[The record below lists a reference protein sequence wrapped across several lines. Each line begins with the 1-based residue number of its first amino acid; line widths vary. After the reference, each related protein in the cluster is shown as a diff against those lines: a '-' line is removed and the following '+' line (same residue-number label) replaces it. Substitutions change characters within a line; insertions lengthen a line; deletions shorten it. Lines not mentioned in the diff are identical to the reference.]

1 MGIARR
7 NPAVYAGLAGTLAWA
22 SPVSASALSVFGREI
37 PSGDPGVAFVSGA
50 VMGAFCATCV
60 TLVATHAGRRRE
72 TRDVAFAPA
81 HGMRGVGA
89 ADLAEEGPAGERP
102 VRSGTHAA
110 VRREGVPSH
119 GVPLEPA
126 DLVEVDA
133 DVTASEVGGPHRK
146 RSGVTGSIYLPDLD
160 EAAGASALADA
171 MEAERRSAEVRPGA
185 AGASSGPARGLSD
198 LEEAA
203 ERYVRGLELGR
214 RMASRARGV
223 ASVLAE
229 RLESSHMDGI
239 PVIERADGTVA
250 DLGEP
255 WWNGAMGDH
264 VVAGAETRAPGGEG
278 VEDGLAG
285 NSAALFTAQTFEEA
299 QAAREAWLR
308 TQAEKGVRAEGATAA
323 ASLAEPASSASD
335 SEPEPVA
342 RTAGPVTTLAEPADV
357 AGRHAASSPVHAAP
371 ASAHAAPASS
381 AEPAHAAPEPVSPAH
396 AAAAPVAG
404 PARRAPRHMA
414 ASDNFGAEASEAPSP
429 EDPIDRHVEELVWQE
444 MLSRRHSPRHA
455 AKTAPRHMAD
465 VPAHD
470 QHIVRVPVP
479 KPRRRFR
486 SPSDS
491 HGYLRV
497 IDGTGPIA
505 HHGAREQ

>member
-1 MGIARR
+1 MGIVRR
-7 NPAVYAGLAGTLAWA
+7 NPAVYAGLAGALAWA

-72 TRDVAFAPA
+72 ARGDAFASA
-81 HGMRGVGA
+81 YGVRGVGA
-89 ADLAEEGPAGERP
+89 ADSAEEGPVGERP

-110 VRREGVPSH
+110 VRREGTPSH

-171 MEAERRSAEVRPGA
+171 MEAERRSAEVRPGE
-185 AGASSGPARGLSD
+185 AGASSGPARELSD

-214 RMASRARGV
+214 RMASKARGV

-229 RLESSHMDGI
+229 RLETSHMDGI

-285 NSAALFTAQTFEEA
+285 NSVALFTAQTFEED
-299 QAAREAWLR
+299 QAAREAWLS
-308 TQAEKGVRAEGATAA
+308 TQAEKGAWAEGATAA
-323 ASLAEPASSASD
+323 APPA
-335 SEPEPVA
+335 
-342 RTAGPVTTLAEPADV
+342 R
-357 AGRHAASSPVHAAP
+357 AAP
-371 ASAHAAPASS
+371 
-381 AEPAHAAPEPVSPAH
+381 
-396 AAAAPVAG
+396 APVAG

-414 ASDNFGAEASEAPSP
+414 ASDSFGAEASEASSP

-455 AKTAPRHMAD
+455 AKSGPRHMAD
-465 VPAHD
+465 VPVHD
-470 QHIVRVPVP
+470 QYAVRAPEP

-486 SPSDS
+486 RPSDS

-497 IDGTGPIA
+497 IDGTGPFA

>member
-1 MGIARR
+1 MGIVRR
-7 NPAVYAGLAGTLAWA
+7 NPAVYAGLAGALAWA

-72 TRDVAFAPA
+72 ARGDAFASA
-81 HGMRGVGA
+81 YGVRGVGA
-89 ADLAEEGPAGERP
+89 ADSAEEGPVGERP

-110 VRREGVPSH
+110 VRREGAPSH

-171 MEAERRSAEVRPGA
+171 MEAERRSAEVRPGE
-185 AGASSGPARGLSD
+185 AGASSGPARELSD

-214 RMASRARGV
+214 RMASKARGV

-229 RLESSHMDGI
+229 RLETSHMDGI

-285 NSAALFTAQTFEEA
+285 NSVALFTAQTFEED

-308 TQAEKGVRAEGATAA
+308 TQTEKGAWAEGATAA
-323 ASLAEPASSASD
+323 ALPAEPAPSASD

-342 RTAGPVTTLAEPADV
+342 RTAGPVTTPAE
-357 AGRHAASSPVHAAP
+357 S
-371 ASAHAAPASS
+371 
-381 AEPAHAAPEPVSPAH
+381 VSPAR
-396 AAAAPVAG
+396 AALAPVAG

-414 ASDNFGAEASEAPSP
+414 ASDSFGAEASEASTP
-429 EDPIDRHVEELVWQE
+429 EDPIDHHVEELVWQE

-455 AKTAPRHMAD
+455 AKSGPRHMAD

-470 QHIVRVPVP
+470 QYAVRAPEP

-486 SPSDS
+486 RPSDS

-497 IDGTGPIA
+497 IDGTGPFA

>member
-1 MGIARR
+1 MGIVRR
-7 NPAVYAGLAGTLAWA
+7 NPAVYAGLAGALAWA

-72 TRDVAFAPA
+72 ARGDAFASA
-81 HGMRGVGA
+81 YGVRGVGA
-89 ADLAEEGPAGERP
+89 ADSAEEGPVGERP

-110 VRREGVPSH
+110 VRREGAPSH

-171 MEAERRSAEVRPGA
+171 MEAERRSAEVRPGE
-185 AGASSGPARGLSD
+185 AGASSGPARELSD

-214 RMASRARGV
+214 RMASKARGV

-229 RLESSHMDGI
+229 RLETSHMDGI

-285 NSAALFTAQTFEEA
+285 NSVALFTAQTFEED

-308 TQAEKGVRAEGATAA
+308 TQAEKGAWAEGATAA
-323 ASLAEPASSASD
+323 APPA
-335 SEPEPVA
+335 
-342 RTAGPVTTLAEPADV
+342 R
-357 AGRHAASSPVHAAP
+357 AAL
-371 ASAHAAPASS
+371 
-381 AEPAHAAPEPVSPAH
+381 
-396 AAAAPVAG
+396 APVAG

-414 ASDNFGAEASEAPSP
+414 ASDSFGAEASEASTP
-429 EDPIDRHVEELVWQE
+429 EDPIDHHVEELVWQE

-455 AKTAPRHMAD
+455 AKSGPRHMAD

-470 QHIVRVPVP
+470 QYAVRAPEP

-486 SPSDS
+486 RPSDS

-497 IDGTGPIA
+497 IDGTGPFA

>member
-1 MGIARR
+1 MGIVRR
-7 NPAVYAGLAGTLAWA
+7 NPAVYAGLAGALAWA

-72 TRDVAFAPA
+72 ARGDAFASA
-81 HGMRGVGA
+81 YGVRGVGA
-89 ADLAEEGPAGERP
+89 ADSAEEGPVGERP

-110 VRREGVPSH
+110 VRREGAPSH

-146 RSGVTGSIYLPDLD
+146 CSGVTGSIYLPDLD

-171 MEAERRSAEVRPGA
+171 MEAERRSAEVRPGE
-185 AGASSGPARGLSD
+185 AGASSGPARELSD

-214 RMASRARGV
+214 RMASKARGV

-229 RLESSHMDGI
+229 RLETSHMDGI

-285 NSAALFTAQTFEEA
+285 NSVALFTAQTFEED
-299 QAAREAWLR
+299 QAAREAWLS
-308 TQAEKGVRAEGATAA
+308 TQAEKGAWAEGATAA
-323 ASLAEPASSASD
+323 APPA
-335 SEPEPVA
+335 
-342 RTAGPVTTLAEPADV
+342 R
-357 AGRHAASSPVHAAP
+357 AAL
-371 ASAHAAPASS
+371 
-381 AEPAHAAPEPVSPAH
+381 
-396 AAAAPVAG
+396 APVAG

-414 ASDNFGAEASEAPSP
+414 ASDSFGAEASEASSP

-455 AKTAPRHMAD
+455 AKSGPRHMAD

-470 QHIVRVPVP
+470 QYAVRAPEP

-486 SPSDS
+486 RPSDS

-497 IDGTGPIA
+497 IDGTGPFA

>member
-1 MGIARR
+1 MGIVRR
-7 NPAVYAGLAGTLAWA
+7 NPAVYAGLAGALAWA

-37 PSGDPGVAFVSGA
+37 PSGDSGVAFVSGA

-72 TRDVAFAPA
+72 ARGDAFASA
-81 HGMRGVGA
+81 YGVRGVGA
-89 ADLAEEGPAGERP
+89 ADSAEEGPVGERP

-110 VRREGVPSH
+110 VRREGAPSH

-171 MEAERRSAEVRPGA
+171 MEAERRSAEVRPGE
-185 AGASSGPARGLSD
+185 AGASSGPARELSD

-214 RMASRARGV
+214 RMASKARGV

-229 RLESSHMDGI
+229 RLETSHMDGI

-285 NSAALFTAQTFEEA
+285 NSVALFTAQTFEED
-299 QAAREAWLR
+299 QAAREAWLS
-308 TQAEKGVRAEGATAA
+308 TQAEKGAWAEGATAA
-323 ASLAEPASSASD
+323 APPA
-335 SEPEPVA
+335 
-342 RTAGPVTTLAEPADV
+342 R
-357 AGRHAASSPVHAAP
+357 AAL
-371 ASAHAAPASS
+371 
-381 AEPAHAAPEPVSPAH
+381 
-396 AAAAPVAG
+396 APVAG

-414 ASDNFGAEASEAPSP
+414 ASDSFGAEASEASTP
-429 EDPIDRHVEELVWQE
+429 EDPIDHHVEELVWQE

-455 AKTAPRHMAD
+455 AKSGPRHMAD

-470 QHIVRVPVP
+470 QYAVRAPEPKP

-486 SPSDS
+486 RPSDS

-497 IDGTGPIA
+497 IDGTGPFA

>member
-1 MGIARR
+1 MGIVRR
-7 NPAVYAGLAGTLAWA
+7 NPAVYAGLAGALAWA

-72 TRDVAFAPA
+72 ARGDAFASA
-81 HGMRGVGA
+81 YGVRGVGA
-89 ADLAEEGPAGERP
+89 ADSAEEGPVGERP

-110 VRREGVPSH
+110 VRREGAPSH

-171 MEAERRSAEVRPGA
+171 MEAERRSAEVRPGE
-185 AGASSGPARGLSD
+185 AGASSGPARELSD

-214 RMASRARGV
+214 RMASKARGV

-229 RLESSHMDGI
+229 RLETSHMDGI

-285 NSAALFTAQTFEEA
+285 NSVALFTAQTFEEDH
-299 QAAREAWLR
+299 AAREAWLS
-308 TQAEKGVRAEGATAA
+308 TQAEKGAWAEGATAA
-323 ASLAEPASSASD
+323 APPA
-335 SEPEPVA
+335 
-342 RTAGPVTTLAEPADV
+342 R
-357 AGRHAASSPVHAAP
+357 AAL
-371 ASAHAAPASS
+371 
-381 AEPAHAAPEPVSPAH
+381 
-396 AAAAPVAG
+396 APVAG

-414 ASDNFGAEASEAPSP
+414 ASDSFGAEASEASSP
-429 EDPIDRHVEELVWQE
+429 EDPIDHHVEELVWQE

-455 AKTAPRHMAD
+455 AKSGPRHMAD

-470 QHIVRVPVP
+470 QYAVRAPEP

-486 SPSDS
+486 RPSDS

-497 IDGTGPIA
+497 IDGTGPFA

>member
-1 MGIARR
+1 MGIVRR
-7 NPAVYAGLAGTLAWA
+7 NPAVYAGLAGALAWA

-72 TRDVAFAPA
+72 ARGDAFASA
-81 HGMRGVGA
+81 YGVRGVGA
-89 ADLAEEGPAGERP
+89 ADSAEEGPVGERP

-110 VRREGVPSH
+110 VRREGAPSH

-160 EAAGASALADA
+160 GAAGASALADA
-171 MEAERRSAEVRPGA
+171 MEAERRSAEVRPGE
-185 AGASSGPARGLSD
+185 AGASSGPARELSD

-214 RMASRARGV
+214 RMASKARGV

-229 RLESSHMDGI
+229 RLETSHMDGI

-285 NSAALFTAQTFEEA
+285 NSVALFTAQTFEED
-299 QAAREAWLR
+299 QAAREAWLS
-308 TQAEKGVRAEGATAA
+308 TQAEKGAWAEGATAA
-323 ASLAEPASSASD
+323 APPA
-335 SEPEPVA
+335 
-342 RTAGPVTTLAEPADV
+342 R
-357 AGRHAASSPVHAAP
+357 AAL
-371 ASAHAAPASS
+371 
-381 AEPAHAAPEPVSPAH
+381 
-396 AAAAPVAG
+396 APVAG

-414 ASDNFGAEASEAPSP
+414 ASDSFGAEASEASTP
-429 EDPIDRHVEELVWQE
+429 EDPIDHHVEELVWQE

-455 AKTAPRHMAD
+455 AKSGPRHMAD

-470 QHIVRVPVP
+470 QYAVRAPEP

-486 SPSDS
+486 RPSDS

-497 IDGTGPIA
+497 IDGTGPFA

>member
-1 MGIARR
+1 MGIVRR

-72 TRDVAFAPA
+72 ARDVAFASA
-81 HGMRGVGA
+81 HGVRGVDA
-89 ADLAEEGPAGERP
+89 EDSAEEGPAGERP
-102 VRSGTHAA
+102 VRSGAHAA
-110 VRREGVPSH
+110 LRREGTPSH

-133 DVTASEVGGPHRK
+133 DVTASEVGGRHRK
-146 RSGVTGSIYLPDLD
+146 CPGVTGSIYLPDLD

-171 MEAERRSAEVRPGA
+171 MEAERRSAEARSGA

-198 LEEAA
+198 LEGAA

-229 RLESSHMDGI
+229 RLETSHMDGI
-239 PVIERADGTVA
+239 PVIERSDGTVA

-255 WWNGAMGDH
+255 WWNGAMGDR

-278 VEDGLAG
+278 VEDALAG
-285 NSAALFTAQTFEEA
+285 NSAALFTVQTFEET

-308 TQAEKGVRAEGATAA
+308 TQTEKGVRAEGATAA
-323 ASLAEPASSASD
+323 ASP
-335 SEPEPVA
+335 
-342 RTAGPVTTLAEPADV
+342 
-357 AGRHAASSPVHAAP
+357 
-371 ASAHAAPASS
+371 
-381 AEPAHAAPEPVSPAH
+381 
-396 AAAAPVAG
+396 APVAG

-414 ASDNFGAEASEAPSP
+414 ASDSFGAEASEASSL

-444 MLSRRHSPRHA
+444 MFSRRHSPRHA
-455 AKTAPRHMAD
+455 AETGPRHMAD

-470 QHIVRVPVP
+470 QYAVRVPVP

-486 SPSDS
+486 RASDS

-505 HHGAREQ
+505 YHGAREQ

>member
-1 MGIARR
+1 MGIVRR
-7 NPAVYAGLAGTLAWA
+7 NPAVYAGLAGALAWA

-72 TRDVAFAPA
+72 ARGDAFASA
-81 HGMRGVGA
+81 YGVRGVGA
-89 ADLAEEGPAGERP
+89 ADSAEEGPVGERP

-110 VRREGVPSH
+110 VRREGAPSH

-171 MEAERRSAEVRPGA
+171 MEAERRSAEVRPGE
-185 AGASSGPARGLSD
+185 AGASSGPARELSD

-203 ERYVRGLELGR
+203 ERYVCGLELGR
-214 RMASRARGV
+214 RMASKARGV

-229 RLESSHMDGI
+229 RLETSHMDGI

-285 NSAALFTAQTFEEA
+285 NSVALFTAQTFEED
-299 QAAREAWLR
+299 QAAREAWLS
-308 TQAEKGVRAEGATAA
+308 TQAEKGAWAEGATAA
-323 ASLAEPASSASD
+323 APPA
-335 SEPEPVA
+335 
-342 RTAGPVTTLAEPADV
+342 R
-357 AGRHAASSPVHAAP
+357 AAL
-371 ASAHAAPASS
+371 
-381 AEPAHAAPEPVSPAH
+381 
-396 AAAAPVAG
+396 APVAG

-414 ASDNFGAEASEAPSP
+414 ASDGFGAEASEASTP
-429 EDPIDRHVEELVWQE
+429 EDPIDHHVEELVWQE

-455 AKTAPRHMAD
+455 AKSGPRHMAD

-470 QHIVRVPVP
+470 QYAVRAPEP

-486 SPSDS
+486 RPSDS

-497 IDGTGPIA
+497 IDGTGPFA

>member
-1 MGIARR
+1 MGIVRR
-7 NPAVYAGLAGTLAWA
+7 NPAVYAGLAGALAWA

-72 TRDVAFAPA
+72 ARGDAFASA
-81 HGMRGVGA
+81 YGVRGVGA
-89 ADLAEEGPAGERP
+89 ADSAEEGPVGERP

-110 VRREGVPSH
+110 VRREGAPSH

-171 MEAERRSAEVRPGA
+171 MEAERRSAEVRPGE
-185 AGASSGPARGLSD
+185 AGASSGPARELSD

-214 RMASRARGV
+214 RMASKARGV

-229 RLESSHMDGI
+229 RLETSHMDGI

-285 NSAALFTAQTFEEA
+285 NSVALFTAQTFEED

-308 TQAEKGVRAEGATAA
+308 TQAEKGVRVEGATAA
-323 ASLAEPASSASD
+323 APPA
-335 SEPEPVA
+335 
-342 RTAGPVTTLAEPADV
+342 R
-357 AGRHAASSPVHAAP
+357 AAL
-371 ASAHAAPASS
+371 
-381 AEPAHAAPEPVSPAH
+381 
-396 AAAAPVAG
+396 APVAG

-414 ASDNFGAEASEAPSP
+414 ASDSFGAEASEASTP
-429 EDPIDRHVEELVWQE
+429 EDPIDHHVEELVWQE

-455 AKTAPRHMAD
+455 AKSGPRHMAD

-470 QHIVRVPVP
+470 QYAVRAPEP

-486 SPSDS
+486 RPSDS

-497 IDGTGPIA
+497 IDGTGPFA

>member
-1 MGIARR
+1 MGIVRR
-7 NPAVYAGLAGTLAWA
+7 NPAVYAGLAGALAWA

-72 TRDVAFAPA
+72 ARGDAFASA
-81 HGMRGVGA
+81 YGVRGVGA
-89 ADLAEEGPAGERP
+89 ADSAEEGPVGERP

-110 VRREGVPSH
+110 VRREGAPSH

-171 MEAERRSAEVRPGA
+171 MEAERRSAEVRPGE
-185 AGASSGPARGLSD
+185 AGASSGPARELSD

-214 RMASRARGV
+214 RMASKARGV

-229 RLESSHMDGI
+229 RLETSHMDGI

-285 NSAALFTAQTFEEA
+285 NSVALFTAQTFEED
-299 QAAREAWLR
+299 QAAREAWLS
-308 TQAEKGVRAEGATAA
+308 TQAEKGVRVEGATAA
-323 ASLAEPASSASD
+323 APPA
-335 SEPEPVA
+335 
-342 RTAGPVTTLAEPADV
+342 R
-357 AGRHAASSPVHAAP
+357 AAP
-371 ASAHAAPASS
+371 
-381 AEPAHAAPEPVSPAH
+381 
-396 AAAAPVAG
+396 APVAG

-414 ASDNFGAEASEAPSP
+414 ASDSFGAEASEASSP
-429 EDPIDRHVEELVWQE
+429 EDPIDHHVEELVWQE

-455 AKTAPRHMAD
+455 AKSGPRHMAD

-470 QHIVRVPVP
+470 QYAVRAPEP

-486 SPSDS
+486 RASDS

-505 HHGAREQ
+505 YHGAREQ

>member
-1 MGIARR
+1 MGIVRR
-7 NPAVYAGLAGTLAWA
+7 NPAVYAGLAGALAWA

-72 TRDVAFAPA
+72 ARGDAFASA
-81 HGMRGVGA
+81 YGVRGVGA
-89 ADLAEEGPAGERP
+89 ADSAEEGPVGERP

-110 VRREGVPSH
+110 VRREGAPSH

-171 MEAERRSAEVRPGA
+171 MEAERRSAEVRPGE
-185 AGASSGPARGLSD
+185 AGASSGPARELSD

-214 RMASRARGV
+214 RMASKARGV

-229 RLESSHMDGI
+229 RLETSHMDGI

-285 NSAALFTAQTFEEA
+285 NSVALFTAQTFEED
-299 QAAREAWLR
+299 QAAREAWLS
-308 TQAEKGVRAEGATAA
+308 TQAEKGAWAEGATAA
-323 ASLAEPASSASD
+323 APPA
-335 SEPEPVA
+335 
-342 RTAGPVTTLAEPADV
+342 R
-357 AGRHAASSPVHAAP
+357 AAP
-371 ASAHAAPASS
+371 
-381 AEPAHAAPEPVSPAH
+381 
-396 AAAAPVAG
+396 APVAG

-414 ASDNFGAEASEAPSP
+414 ASDSFGAEASEASSP

-455 AKTAPRHMAD
+455 AKSGPRHMAD

-470 QHIVRVPVP
+470 QYAVRAPEP

-486 SPSDS
+486 RPSDS

-497 IDGTGPIA
+497 IDGTGPFA

>member
-1 MGIARR
+1 MGIVRR
-7 NPAVYAGLAGTLAWA
+7 NPAVYAGLVGTLAWA

-72 TRDVAFAPA
+72 ARDVAFASA
-81 HGMRGVGA
+81 HGVRGVDA
-89 ADLAEEGPAGERP
+89 EDSAEEGPAGERP
-102 VRSGTHAA
+102 VRSGAHAA
-110 VRREGVPSH
+110 LRREGTPSH

-133 DVTASEVGGPHRK
+133 DVTASEVGGRHRK
-146 RSGVTGSIYLPDLD
+146 CPGVTGSIYLPDLD

-171 MEAERRSAEVRPGA
+171 MEAERRSAEARSGA

-198 LEEAA
+198 LEGAA

-229 RLESSHMDGI
+229 RLETSHMDGI
-239 PVIERADGTVA
+239 PVIERSDGTVA

-255 WWNGAMGDH
+255 WWNGAMGDR

-278 VEDGLAG
+278 VEDALAG
-285 NSAALFTAQTFEEA
+285 NSAALFTVQTFEET

-308 TQAEKGVRAEGATAA
+308 TQTEKGVRAEGATAA
-323 ASLAEPASSASD
+323 ASP
-335 SEPEPVA
+335 
-342 RTAGPVTTLAEPADV
+342 
-357 AGRHAASSPVHAAP
+357 
-371 ASAHAAPASS
+371 
-381 AEPAHAAPEPVSPAH
+381 
-396 AAAAPVAG
+396 APVAG

-414 ASDNFGAEASEAPSP
+414 ASDSFGAEASEASSL

-444 MLSRRHSPRHA
+444 MFSRRHSPRHA
-455 AKTAPRHMAD
+455 AETGPRHMAD

-470 QHIVRVPVP
+470 QYAVRVPVP

-486 SPSDS
+486 RASDS

-505 HHGAREQ
+505 CHGAREQ

>member
-1 MGIARR
+1 MGIVRR
-7 NPAVYAGLAGTLAWA
+7 NPAVYAGLAGALAWA

-72 TRDVAFAPA
+72 ARGDAFASA
-81 HGMRGVGA
+81 YGVRGVGA
-89 ADLAEEGPAGERP
+89 ADSAEEGPVGARP

-110 VRREGVPSH
+110 VRREGAPSH

-146 RSGVTGSIYLPDLD
+146 RSGVTGSVYLPDLD

-171 MEAERRSAEVRPGA
+171 MEAERRSAEVRPGE
-185 AGASSGPARGLSD
+185 AGASSGPARELSD

-214 RMASRARGV
+214 RMASKARGV
-223 ASVLAE
+223 ASVRAE
-229 RLESSHMDGI
+229 RLETSHMDGI

-285 NSAALFTAQTFEEA
+285 NSVALFTAQTFEED

-308 TQAEKGVRAEGATAA
+308 TQAEKGVRVEGATAA
-323 ASLAEPASSASD
+323 APPA
-335 SEPEPVA
+335 
-342 RTAGPVTTLAEPADV
+342 R
-357 AGRHAASSPVHAAP
+357 AAP
-371 ASAHAAPASS
+371 
-381 AEPAHAAPEPVSPAH
+381 
-396 AAAAPVAG
+396 APVAG

-414 ASDNFGAEASEAPSP
+414 ASDSFGAEASEASSP
-429 EDPIDRHVEELVWQE
+429 EDLIDHHVEELVWQE

-455 AKTAPRHMAD
+455 AKSGPRHMAD

-470 QHIVRVPVP
+470 QYAVRAPEP

-486 SPSDS
+486 RPSDS

-497 IDGTGPIA
+497 IDGTGPFA

>member
-1 MGIARR
+1 MGIVRR
-7 NPAVYAGLAGTLAWA
+7 NPAVYAGLAGALAWA

-72 TRDVAFAPA
+72 ARGDAFASA
-81 HGMRGVGA
+81 YGVRGVGA
-89 ADLAEEGPAGERP
+89 ADSAEEGPVGERP

-110 VRREGVPSH
+110 VRREGAPSH

-171 MEAERRSAEVRPGA
+171 MEAERRSAEVRPGE
-185 AGASSGPARGLSD
+185 AGASSGPARELSD

-214 RMASRARGV
+214 RMASKARGV

-229 RLESSHMDGI
+229 RLETSHMDGI

-285 NSAALFTAQTFEEA
+285 NSVALFTAQTFEED

-308 TQAEKGVRAEGATAA
+308 TQAEKGVRVEGATAA
-323 ASLAEPASSASD
+323 APPA
-335 SEPEPVA
+335 
-342 RTAGPVTTLAEPADV
+342 R
-357 AGRHAASSPVHAAP
+357 AAP
-371 ASAHAAPASS
+371 
-381 AEPAHAAPEPVSPAH
+381 
-396 AAAAPVAG
+396 APVAG

-414 ASDNFGAEASEAPSP
+414 ASDSFGAEASEASSP

-455 AKTAPRHMAD
+455 AKSGPRHMAD

-470 QHIVRVPVP
+470 QYAVRAPEP

-486 SPSDS
+486 RPSDS

-497 IDGTGPIA
+497 IDGTGPFA

>member
-1 MGIARR
+1 MGIVRR
-7 NPAVYAGLAGTLAWA
+7 NPAVYAGLAGALAWA

-72 TRDVAFAPA
+72 ARGDAFASA
-81 HGMRGVGA
+81 YGVRGVGA
-89 ADLAEEGPAGERP
+89 ADSAEEGPVGERP

-110 VRREGVPSH
+110 VRREGAPSR

-171 MEAERRSAEVRPGA
+171 MEAERRSAEVRPGE
-185 AGASSGPARGLSD
+185 AGASSGPARELSD

-214 RMASRARGV
+214 RMASKARGV

-229 RLESSHMDGI
+229 RLETSHMDGI

-285 NSAALFTAQTFEEA
+285 NSVALFTAQTFEED
-299 QAAREAWLR
+299 QAAREAWLS
-308 TQAEKGVRAEGATAA
+308 TQAEKGAWAEGATAA
-323 ASLAEPASSASD
+323 APPA
-335 SEPEPVA
+335 
-342 RTAGPVTTLAEPADV
+342 R
-357 AGRHAASSPVHAAP
+357 AAL
-371 ASAHAAPASS
+371 
-381 AEPAHAAPEPVSPAH
+381 
-396 AAAAPVAG
+396 APVAG

-414 ASDNFGAEASEAPSP
+414 ASDSFGAEASEASTP
-429 EDPIDRHVEELVWQE
+429 EDPIDHHVEELVWQE

-455 AKTAPRHMAD
+455 AKSGPRHMAD

-470 QHIVRVPVP
+470 QYAVRAPEP

-486 SPSDS
+486 RPSDS

-497 IDGTGPIA
+497 IDGTGPFA

>member
-1 MGIARR
+1 MGIVRR
-7 NPAVYAGLAGTLAWA
+7 NPAVYAGLVGTLAWA

-72 TRDVAFAPA
+72 ARDVAFASA
-81 HGMRGVGA
+81 HGVRGVDA
-89 ADLAEEGPAGERP
+89 EDSAEEGPAGERP
-102 VRSGTHAA
+102 VRSGAHAA
-110 VRREGVPSH
+110 LRREGTPSH

-133 DVTASEVGGPHRK
+133 DVTASEVGGRHRK
-146 RSGVTGSIYLPDLD
+146 CPGVTGSIYLPDLD

-171 MEAERRSAEVRPGA
+171 MEAERRSAEARSGA

-198 LEEAA
+198 LEGAA

-229 RLESSHMDGI
+229 RLETSHMDGI
-239 PVIERADGTVA
+239 PVIERSDGTVA

-255 WWNGAMGDH
+255 WWNGAMGDR

-278 VEDGLAG
+278 VEDALAG
-285 NSAALFTAQTFEEA
+285 NSAALFTVQTFEET

-308 TQAEKGVRAEGATAA
+308 TQTEKGVRAEGATAA
-323 ASLAEPASSASD
+323 ASP
-335 SEPEPVA
+335 
-342 RTAGPVTTLAEPADV
+342 
-357 AGRHAASSPVHAAP
+357 
-371 ASAHAAPASS
+371 
-381 AEPAHAAPEPVSPAH
+381 
-396 AAAAPVAG
+396 APVAG

-414 ASDNFGAEASEAPSP
+414 ASDSFGAEASEASSL

-444 MLSRRHSPRHA
+444 MFSRRHSPRHA
-455 AKTAPRHMAD
+455 AETGPRHMAD

-470 QHIVRVPVP
+470 QYAVRVPMP

-486 SPSDS
+486 RPSDS

>member
-72 TRDVAFAPA
+72 ARDDAVIPA
-81 HGMRGVGA
+81 HGVRGVGA
-89 ADLAEEGPAGERP
+89 ADSAEEGPAGERP
-102 VRSGTHAA
+102 VRSGAHAA
-110 VRREGVPSH
+110 VRREGAPTH

-133 DVTASEVGGPHRK
+133 GATASEVGGRHRK
-146 RSGVTGSIYLPDLD
+146 RSGVTGSIFLPDLD

-171 MEAERRSAEVRPGA
+171 MEAERRSAEVRSGA

-214 RMASRARGV
+214 RMVSRARGV

-250 DLGEP
+250 DLGES
-255 WWNGAMGDH
+255 WWNGSMGDH

-285 NSAALFTAQTFEEA
+285 NSAALFTAQTFEES
-299 QAAREAWLR
+299 QAVREAWLR
-308 TQAEKGVRAEGATAA
+308 TQAEKGARAEGAT
-323 ASLAEPASSASD
+323 
-335 SEPEPVA
+335 V
-342 RTAGPVTTLAEPADV
+342 
-357 AGRHAASSPVHAAP
+357 AAP
-371 ASAHAAPASS
+371 PAHAAPA
-381 AEPAHAAPEPVSPAH
+381 PV
-396 AAAAPVAG
+396 VG
-404 PARRAPRHMA
+404 PARRAPRHMV
-414 ASDNFGAEASEAPSP
+414 ASDSFGAEASEASSP

-455 AKTAPRHMAD
+455 AKTGPRHMAD

-470 QHIVRVPVP
+470 QYAVRVPMP

-486 SPSDS
+486 RPSDS
-491 HGYLRV
+491 HGFLRV

>member
-1 MGIARR
+1 MGIVRR
-7 NPAVYAGLAGTLAWA
+7 NPAVYAGLAGALAWA

-72 TRDVAFAPA
+72 ARGDAFASA
-81 HGMRGVGA
+81 YGVRGVGA
-89 ADLAEEGPAGERP
+89 ADSAEEGPVGERP

-110 VRREGVPSH
+110 VRREGAPSH

-171 MEAERRSAEVRPGA
+171 MEAERRSAEVRPGE
-185 AGASSGPARGLSD
+185 AGASSGPARELSD

-214 RMASRARGV
+214 RMASKARGV

-229 RLESSHMDGI
+229 RLETSHMDGI

-285 NSAALFTAQTFEEA
+285 NSVALFTAQTFEED

-308 TQAEKGVRAEGATAA
+308 TQAEKGVRVEGATAA
-323 ASLAEPASSASD
+323 APPA
-335 SEPEPVA
+335 
-342 RTAGPVTTLAEPADV
+342 R
-357 AGRHAASSPVHAAP
+357 AAL
-371 ASAHAAPASS
+371 
-381 AEPAHAAPEPVSPAH
+381 
-396 AAAAPVAG
+396 APVAG
-404 PARRAPRHMA
+404 PVRRAPRHMA
-414 ASDNFGAEASEAPSP
+414 ASDSFGAEASEASTP
-429 EDPIDRHVEELVWQE
+429 EDPIDHHVEELVWQE

-455 AKTAPRHMAD
+455 AKSGPRHMAD

-470 QHIVRVPVP
+470 QYAVRAPEPKP

-486 SPSDS
+486 RPSDS

-497 IDGTGPIA
+497 IDGTGPFA

>member
-1 MGIARR
+1 MGIVRR
-7 NPAVYAGLAGTLAWA
+7 NPAVYAGLAGALAWA

-72 TRDVAFAPA
+72 ARGDAFASA
-81 HGMRGVGA
+81 YGVRGVGA
-89 ADLAEEGPAGERP
+89 ADSAEEGPVGERP

-110 VRREGVPSH
+110 VRREGAPSH

-171 MEAERRSAEVRPGA
+171 MEAERRSAEVRPGE
-185 AGASSGPARGLSD
+185 AGASSGPARELSD

-214 RMASRARGV
+214 RMASKARGV

-229 RLESSHMDGI
+229 RLETSHMDGI

-285 NSAALFTAQTFEEA
+285 NSVALFTAQTFEED
-299 QAAREAWLR
+299 QAAREAWLS
-308 TQAEKGVRAEGATAA
+308 TQAEKGAWAEGATAA
-323 ASLAEPASSASD
+323 APPA
-335 SEPEPVA
+335 
-342 RTAGPVTTLAEPADV
+342 R
-357 AGRHAASSPVHAAP
+357 AAL
-371 ASAHAAPASS
+371 
-381 AEPAHAAPEPVSPAH
+381 
-396 AAAAPVAG
+396 APVAG

-414 ASDNFGAEASEAPSP
+414 ASDSFGAEASEASTP
-429 EDPIDRHVEELVWQE
+429 EDPIDHHVEELVWQE

-455 AKTAPRHMAD
+455 AKSGPRHMAD

-470 QHIVRVPVP
+470 QYAVRAPEP

-486 SPSDS
+486 RPSDS

-497 IDGTGPIA
+497 IDGTGPFA

>member
-1 MGIARR
+1 MGIVRR
-7 NPAVYAGLAGTLAWA
+7 NPAVYAGLAGALAWA

-72 TRDVAFAPA
+72 ARGDAFASA
-81 HGMRGVGA
+81 YGVRGVGA
-89 ADLAEEGPAGERP
+89 ADSAEEGPVGERP

-110 VRREGVPSH
+110 VRREGAPSH

-171 MEAERRSAEVRPGA
+171 MEAERRSAEVRPGE
-185 AGASSGPARGLSD
+185 AGASSGPARELSD

-214 RMASRARGV
+214 RMASKARGV

-229 RLESSHMDGI
+229 RLETSHMDGI

-285 NSAALFTAQTFEEA
+285 NSVALFTAQTFEED
-299 QAAREAWLR
+299 QAAREAWLS
-308 TQAEKGVRAEGATAA
+308 TQAEKGAWAEGATAA
-323 ASLAEPASSASD
+323 APPA
-335 SEPEPVA
+335 
-342 RTAGPVTTLAEPADV
+342 R
-357 AGRHAASSPVHAAP
+357 AAP
-371 ASAHAAPASS
+371 
-381 AEPAHAAPEPVSPAH
+381 
-396 AAAAPVAG
+396 APVAG
-404 PARRAPRHMA
+404 PARRAPCHMA
-414 ASDNFGAEASEAPSP
+414 ASDSFGAEASEASTP
-429 EDPIDRHVEELVWQE
+429 EDPIDHHVEELVWQE

-455 AKTAPRHMAD
+455 AKSGPRHMAD

-470 QHIVRVPVP
+470 QYAVRAPEP

-486 SPSDS
+486 RPSDS

-497 IDGTGPIA
+497 IDGTGPFA

>member
-1 MGIARR
+1 MGIVRR
-7 NPAVYAGLAGTLAWA
+7 NPAVYAGLAGALAWA

-72 TRDVAFAPA
+72 ARGDAFASA
-81 HGMRGVGA
+81 YGVRGVGA
-89 ADLAEEGPAGERP
+89 ADSAEEGPVGERP

-110 VRREGVPSH
+110 VRREGAPSH

-171 MEAERRSAEVRPGA
+171 MEAERRSAEVRPGE
-185 AGASSGPARGLSD
+185 AGASSGPARELSD

-214 RMASRARGV
+214 RIASKARGV

-229 RLESSHMDGI
+229 RLETSHMDGI

-285 NSAALFTAQTFEEA
+285 NSVALFTAQTFEED
-299 QAAREAWLR
+299 QAAREAWLS
-308 TQAEKGVRAEGATAA
+308 TQAEKGAWAEGATAA
-323 ASLAEPASSASD
+323 APPA
-335 SEPEPVA
+335 
-342 RTAGPVTTLAEPADV
+342 R
-357 AGRHAASSPVHAAP
+357 AAL
-371 ASAHAAPASS
+371 
-381 AEPAHAAPEPVSPAH
+381 
-396 AAAAPVAG
+396 APVAG

-414 ASDNFGAEASEAPSP
+414 ASDSFGAEASEASTP
-429 EDPIDRHVEELVWQE
+429 EDPIDHHVEELVWQE

-455 AKTAPRHMAD
+455 AKSGPRHMAD

-470 QHIVRVPVP
+470 QYAVRAPEP

-486 SPSDS
+486 RPSDS

-497 IDGTGPIA
+497 IDGTGPFA

>member
-1 MGIARR
+1 MGIVRR
-7 NPAVYAGLAGTLAWA
+7 NPAVYAGLAGALAWA

-60 TLVATHAGRRRE
+60 TLVATRAGRRRE
-72 TRDVAFAPA
+72 ARGDAFASA
-81 HGMRGVGA
+81 YGVRGVGA
-89 ADLAEEGPAGERP
+89 ADSAEEGPVGERP

-110 VRREGVPSH
+110 VRREGAPSH

-171 MEAERRSAEVRPGA
+171 MEAERRSAEVRPGE
-185 AGASSGPARGLSD
+185 AGASSGPARELSD

-214 RMASRARGV
+214 RMASKARGV

-229 RLESSHMDGI
+229 RLETSHMDGI

-285 NSAALFTAQTFEEA
+285 NSVALFTAQTFEED
-299 QAAREAWLR
+299 QAAREAWLS
-308 TQAEKGVRAEGATAA
+308 TQAEKGAWAEGATAA
-323 ASLAEPASSASD
+323 APPA
-335 SEPEPVA
+335 
-342 RTAGPVTTLAEPADV
+342 R
-357 AGRHAASSPVHAAP
+357 AAP
-371 ASAHAAPASS
+371 
-381 AEPAHAAPEPVSPAH
+381 
-396 AAAAPVAG
+396 APVAG

-414 ASDNFGAEASEAPSP
+414 ASDSFGAEASEASSP

-455 AKTAPRHMAD
+455 AKSGPRHMAG

-470 QHIVRVPVP
+470 QYAVRAPEP

-486 SPSDS
+486 RPSDS

-497 IDGTGPIA
+497 IDGTGPFA

>member
-1 MGIARR
+1 MGIVRR
-7 NPAVYAGLAGTLAWA
+7 NPAVYAGLAGALAWA

-50 VMGAFCATCV
+50 VMGAFCAACV

-72 TRDVAFAPA
+72 ARGDAFASA
-81 HGMRGVGA
+81 YGVRGVGA
-89 ADLAEEGPAGERP
+89 ADSAEEGPVGERP

-110 VRREGVPSH
+110 VRREGAPSH

-171 MEAERRSAEVRPGA
+171 MEAERRSAEVRPGE
-185 AGASSGPARGLSD
+185 AGASSGPARELSD

-214 RMASRARGV
+214 RMASKARGV

-229 RLESSHMDGI
+229 RLETSHMDGI

-285 NSAALFTAQTFEEA
+285 NSVALFTAQTFEED
-299 QAAREAWLR
+299 QAAREAWLS
-308 TQAEKGVRAEGATAA
+308 TQAEKGAWAEGATAA
-323 ASLAEPASSASD
+323 APPA
-335 SEPEPVA
+335 
-342 RTAGPVTTLAEPADV
+342 R
-357 AGRHAASSPVHAAP
+357 AAP
-371 ASAHAAPASS
+371 
-381 AEPAHAAPEPVSPAH
+381 
-396 AAAAPVAG
+396 APVAG

-414 ASDNFGAEASEAPSP
+414 ASDSFGAEASEASSP

-455 AKTAPRHMAD
+455 AKSGPRHMAD
-465 VPAHD
+465 VPVHD
-470 QHIVRVPVP
+470 QYAVRAPEP

-486 SPSDS
+486 RPSDS

-497 IDGTGPIA
+497 IDGTGPFA

>member
-7 NPAVYAGLAGTLAWA
+7 NPAVYAGLAGALAWA

-72 TRDVAFAPA
+72 ARGDAFASA
-81 HGMRGVGA
+81 YGVRGVGA
-89 ADLAEEGPAGERP
+89 ADSAEEGPVGERP

-110 VRREGVPSH
+110 VRREGAPSH

-171 MEAERRSAEVRPGA
+171 MEAERRSAEVRPGE
-185 AGASSGPARGLSD
+185 AGASSGPARELSD

-214 RMASRARGV
+214 RMASKARGV

-229 RLESSHMDGI
+229 RLETSHMDGI

-285 NSAALFTAQTFEEA
+285 NSVALFTAQTFEED
-299 QAAREAWLR
+299 QAAREAWLS
-308 TQAEKGVRAEGATAA
+308 TQAEKGAWAEGATAA
-323 ASLAEPASSASD
+323 APPA
-335 SEPEPVA
+335 
-342 RTAGPVTTLAEPADV
+342 R
-357 AGRHAASSPVHAAP
+357 AAL
-371 ASAHAAPASS
+371 
-381 AEPAHAAPEPVSPAH
+381 
-396 AAAAPVAG
+396 APVAG

-414 ASDNFGAEASEAPSP
+414 ASDSFGAEASEASTP
-429 EDPIDRHVEELVWQE
+429 EDPIDHHVEELVWQE

-455 AKTAPRHMAD
+455 AKSGPRHMAD

-470 QHIVRVPVP
+470 QYAVRAPEP

-486 SPSDS
+486 RPSDS

-497 IDGTGPIA
+497 IDGTGPFA

>member
-1 MGIARR
+1 MGIVRR
-7 NPAVYAGLAGTLAWA
+7 NPAVYAGLAGALAWA

-72 TRDVAFAPA
+72 ARGDAFASA
-81 HGMRGVGA
+81 YGVRGVGA
-89 ADLAEEGPAGERP
+89 ADSAEEGPVGERP

-110 VRREGVPSH
+110 VRREGAPSH

-171 MEAERRSAEVRPGA
+171 MEAERRSAEVRPGE
-185 AGASSGPARGLSD
+185 AGASSGPARELSD

-214 RMASRARGV
+214 RMASKARGV

-229 RLESSHMDGI
+229 RLETSHMDGI

-285 NSAALFTAQTFEEA
+285 NSVALFTAQTFEED
-299 QAAREAWLR
+299 QAAREAWLS
-308 TQAEKGVRAEGATAA
+308 TQAEKGAWAEGATAA
-323 ASLAEPASSASD
+323 APPA
-335 SEPEPVA
+335 
-342 RTAGPVTTLAEPADV
+342 R
-357 AGRHAASSPVHAAP
+357 AAP
-371 ASAHAAPASS
+371 
-381 AEPAHAAPEPVSPAH
+381 
-396 AAAAPVAG
+396 APVAG

-414 ASDNFGAEASEAPSP
+414 ASDSFGAEASEASSP

-455 AKTAPRHMAD
+455 AKSGPRHMAD
-465 VPAHD
+465 VPVHD
-470 QHIVRVPVP
+470 QYAVRAPEP

-486 SPSDS
+486 RPSDS

-497 IDGTGPIA
+497 IDGTGPFA

>member
-1 MGIARR
+1 MGIVRR
-7 NPAVYAGLAGTLAWA
+7 NPAVYAGLAGALAWA

-37 PSGDPGVAFVSGA
+37 PSGDSGVAFVSGA

-72 TRDVAFAPA
+72 ARGDAFASA
-81 HGMRGVGA
+81 YGVRGVGA
-89 ADLAEEGPAGERP
+89 ADSAEEGPVGERP

-110 VRREGVPSH
+110 VRREGAPSH

-171 MEAERRSAEVRPGA
+171 MEAERRSAEVRPGE
-185 AGASSGPARGLSD
+185 AGASSGPARELSD

-214 RMASRARGV
+214 RMASKARGV

-229 RLESSHMDGI
+229 RLETSHMDGI

-285 NSAALFTAQTFEEA
+285 NSVALFTAQTFEED
-299 QAAREAWLR
+299 QAAREAWLS
-308 TQAEKGVRAEGATAA
+308 TQAEKGAWAEGATAA
-323 ASLAEPASSASD
+323 APPA
-335 SEPEPVA
+335 
-342 RTAGPVTTLAEPADV
+342 R
-357 AGRHAASSPVHAAP
+357 AAL
-371 ASAHAAPASS
+371 
-381 AEPAHAAPEPVSPAH
+381 
-396 AAAAPVAG
+396 APVAG

-414 ASDNFGAEASEAPSP
+414 ASDSFGAEASEASTP
-429 EDPIDRHVEELVWQE
+429 EDPIDHHVEELVWQE

-455 AKTAPRHMAD
+455 AKSGPRHMAD

-470 QHIVRVPVP
+470 QYAVRAPEP

-486 SPSDS
+486 RPSDS

-497 IDGTGPIA
+497 IDGTGPFA

>member
-1 MGIARR
+1 MGIVRR
-7 NPAVYAGLAGTLAWA
+7 NPAVYAGLAGALAWA

-72 TRDVAFAPA
+72 ARGDAIASAYGV
-81 HGMRGVGA
+81 RGVGA
-89 ADLAEEGPAGERP
+89 ADSAEEGPVGERP

-110 VRREGVPSH
+110 VRREGAPSH

-146 RSGVTGSIYLPDLD
+146 CSGVTGSIYLPDLD

-171 MEAERRSAEVRPGA
+171 MEAERRSAEVRPGE
-185 AGASSGPARGLSD
+185 AGASSGPARALSD

-214 RMASRARGV
+214 RMASKARGV

-229 RLESSHMDGI
+229 RLETSHMDGI

-285 NSAALFTAQTFEEA
+285 NSVALFTAQTFEED
-299 QAAREAWLR
+299 QAAREAWLS
-308 TQAEKGVRAEGATAA
+308 TQAEKGAWAEGATAA
-323 ASLAEPASSASD
+323 APPA
-335 SEPEPVA
+335 
-342 RTAGPVTTLAEPADV
+342 R
-357 AGRHAASSPVHAAP
+357 AAL
-371 ASAHAAPASS
+371 
-381 AEPAHAAPEPVSPAH
+381 
-396 AAAAPVAG
+396 APVAG

-414 ASDNFGAEASEAPSP
+414 ASDSFGAEASEASTP

-455 AKTAPRHMAD
+455 AKSGPRHMAD

-470 QHIVRVPVP
+470 QYAVRAPEP

-486 SPSDS
+486 RPSDS

-497 IDGTGPIA
+497 IDGTGPFA

>member
-1 MGIARR
+1 MGIVRR
-7 NPAVYAGLAGTLAWA
+7 NPAVYAGLAGALAWA

-72 TRDVAFAPA
+72 ARGDAFASA
-81 HGMRGVGA
+81 YGVRGVGA
-89 ADLAEEGPAGERP
+89 ADSAEEGPVGERP

-110 VRREGVPSH
+110 VRREGAPSH

-171 MEAERRSAEVRPGA
+171 MEAERRSAEVRPGE
-185 AGASSGPARGLSD
+185 AGASSGPAHELSD

-214 RMASRARGV
+214 RIASKARGV

-229 RLESSHMDGI
+229 RLETSHMDGI

-285 NSAALFTAQTFEEA
+285 NSVALFTAQTFEED
-299 QAAREAWLR
+299 QAAREAWLS
-308 TQAEKGVRAEGATAA
+308 TQAEKGAWAEGATAA
-323 ASLAEPASSASD
+323 APPA
-335 SEPEPVA
+335 
-342 RTAGPVTTLAEPADV
+342 R
-357 AGRHAASSPVHAAP
+357 AAP
-371 ASAHAAPASS
+371 
-381 AEPAHAAPEPVSPAH
+381 
-396 AAAAPVAG
+396 APVAG

-414 ASDNFGAEASEAPSP
+414 ASDSFGAEASEASSP

-455 AKTAPRHMAD
+455 AKSGPRHMAD
-465 VPAHD
+465 VPVHD
-470 QHIVRVPVP
+470 QYAVRAPEP

-486 SPSDS
+486 RPSDS

-497 IDGTGPIA
+497 IDGTGPFA

>member
-1 MGIARR
+1 MGIVRR
-7 NPAVYAGLAGTLAWA
+7 NPAVYAGLAGALAWA

-72 TRDVAFAPA
+72 ARGDAFASA
-81 HGMRGVGA
+81 YGVRGVGA
-89 ADLAEEGPAGERP
+89 ADSAEEGPVGERP

-110 VRREGVPSH
+110 VRREGAPSN

-171 MEAERRSAEVRPGA
+171 MEAERRSAEVRPGE
-185 AGASSGPARGLSD
+185 AGASSGPARELSD

-214 RMASRARGV
+214 RMASKARGV

-229 RLESSHMDGI
+229 RLETSHMDGI

-285 NSAALFTAQTFEEA
+285 NSVALFTAQTFEED
-299 QAAREAWLR
+299 QAAREAWLS
-308 TQAEKGVRAEGATAA
+308 TQAEKGAWAEGATAA
-323 ASLAEPASSASD
+323 APPA
-335 SEPEPVA
+335 
-342 RTAGPVTTLAEPADV
+342 R
-357 AGRHAASSPVHAAP
+357 AAL
-371 ASAHAAPASS
+371 
-381 AEPAHAAPEPVSPAH
+381 
-396 AAAAPVAG
+396 APVAG

-414 ASDNFGAEASEAPSP
+414 ASDSFGAEASEASTP
-429 EDPIDRHVEELVWQE
+429 EDPIDHHVEELVWQE

-455 AKTAPRHMAD
+455 AKSGPRHMAD

-470 QHIVRVPVP
+470 QYAVRAPEP

-486 SPSDS
+486 RPSDS

-497 IDGTGPIA
+497 IDGTGPFA

>member
-1 MGIARR
+1 MGIVRR
-7 NPAVYAGLAGTLAWA
+7 NPAVYAGLAGALAWA

-72 TRDVAFAPA
+72 ARGDAFASA
-81 HGMRGVGA
+81 YGVRGVGA
-89 ADLAEEGPAGERP
+89 ADSAEEGPVGERP

-110 VRREGVPSH
+110 VRREGAPSH

-171 MEAERRSAEVRPGA
+171 MEAERRSAEVRPGE
-185 AGASSGPARGLSD
+185 AGASSGPARELSD

-214 RMASRARGV
+214 RMASKARGV

-229 RLESSHMDGI
+229 RLETSHMDGI

-285 NSAALFTAQTFEEA
+285 NSAALFTAQTFEES
-299 QAAREAWLR
+299 QAVREARLR
-308 TQAEKGVRAEGATAA
+308 TQAEKGARAEGATAA
-323 ASLAEPASSASD
+323 AP
-335 SEPEPVA
+335 P
-342 RTAGPVTTLAEPADV
+342 
-357 AGRHAASSPVHAAP
+357 
-371 ASAHAAPASS
+371 AHAAPA
-381 AEPAHAAPEPVSPAH
+381 PV
-396 AAAAPVAG
+396 VG
-404 PARRAPRHMA
+404 PARRAPRHMV
-414 ASDNFGAEASEAPSP
+414 ASDSFGAEASEASTP
-429 EDPIDRHVEELVWQE
+429 EDPIDHHVEELVWQE

-455 AKTAPRHMAD
+455 AKSGPRHMAD

-470 QHIVRVPVP
+470 QYAVRAPEP

-486 SPSDS
+486 RPSDS

-497 IDGTGPIA
+497 IDGTGPFA

>member
-1 MGIARR
+1 MGIVRR
-7 NPAVYAGLAGTLAWA
+7 NPAVYAGLVGTLAWA

-72 TRDVAFAPA
+72 ARDVAFASA
-81 HGMRGVGA
+81 HGVRGVDA
-89 ADLAEEGPAGERP
+89 EDSAEEGPAGERP
-102 VRSGTHAA
+102 VRSGAHAA
-110 VRREGVPSH
+110 LRREGTPSH

-133 DVTASEVGGPHRK
+133 DVTASEVGGRHRK
-146 RSGVTGSIYLPDLD
+146 CPGVTGSIYLPDLD

-171 MEAERRSAEVRPGA
+171 MEAERRSAEVRSGA
-185 AGASSGPARGLSD
+185 AGASSGPARGLPD
-198 LEEAA
+198 LEGAA

-229 RLESSHMDGI
+229 RLETSHMDGI
-239 PVIERADGTVA
+239 PVIERSDGTVA

-285 NSAALFTAQTFEEA
+285 NSVALFTAQTFEED
-299 QAAREAWLR
+299 QAAREAWLS
-308 TQAEKGVRAEGATAA
+308 TQAEKGAWAEGATAA
-323 ASLAEPASSASD
+323 AP
-335 SEPEPVA
+335 PA
-342 RTAGPVTTLAEPADV
+342 RTAL
-357 AGRHAASSPVHAAP
+357 
-371 ASAHAAPASS
+371 
-381 AEPAHAAPEPVSPAH
+381 
-396 AAAAPVAG
+396 APVAG
-404 PARRAPRHMA
+404 PARRAPRHMT
-414 ASDNFGAEASEAPSP
+414 ASDSFGAEASEASTP
-429 EDPIDRHVEELVWQE
+429 EDSIDHHVEELVWQE

-455 AKTAPRHMAD
+455 AKSGPRHMAD

-470 QHIVRVPVP
+470 QYAVRAPEPKP

-486 SPSDS
+486 RPSDS

-497 IDGTGPIA
+497 IDGTGPFA

>member
-37 PSGDPGVAFVSGA
+37 PSGDSGVAFVSGA

-72 TRDVAFAPA
+72 ARGDAFASA
-81 HGMRGVGA
+81 YGVRGVGA
-89 ADLAEEGPAGERP
+89 ADSAEEGPVGERP

-110 VRREGVPSH
+110 VRREGAPSH

-171 MEAERRSAEVRPGA
+171 MEAERRSAEVRPGE
-185 AGASSGPARGLSD
+185 AGASSGPARELSD

-214 RMASRARGV
+214 RMASKARGV

-229 RLESSHMDGI
+229 RLETSHMDGI

-285 NSAALFTAQTFEEA
+285 NSVALFTAQTFEED
-299 QAAREAWLR
+299 QAAREAWLS
-308 TQAEKGVRAEGATAA
+308 TQAEKGAWAEGATAA
-323 ASLAEPASSASD
+323 APPA
-335 SEPEPVA
+335 
-342 RTAGPVTTLAEPADV
+342 R
-357 AGRHAASSPVHAAP
+357 AAL
-371 ASAHAAPASS
+371 
-381 AEPAHAAPEPVSPAH
+381 
-396 AAAAPVAG
+396 APVAG
-404 PARRAPRHMA
+404 PARRAPRHMV
-414 ASDNFGAEASEAPSP
+414 ASDNFGAEAPEASSP

-455 AKTAPRHMAD
+455 AKTGPRHMAD

-486 SPSDS
+486 RPSDS

>member
-1 MGIARR
+1 MGIVRR
-7 NPAVYAGLAGTLAWA
+7 NPAVYAGLAGALAWA

-72 TRDVAFAPA
+72 ARGDAFASA
-81 HGMRGVGA
+81 YGVRGVGA
-89 ADLAEEGPAGERP
+89 ADSAEEGPVGERP

-110 VRREGVPSH
+110 VRREGAPSH

-146 RSGVTGSIYLPDLD
+146 CSGVTGSIYLPDLD

-171 MEAERRSAEVRPGA
+171 MEAERRSAEVRPGE
-185 AGASSGPARGLSD
+185 AGASSGPARELSD

-214 RMASRARGV
+214 RMASKARGV

-229 RLESSHMDGI
+229 RLETSHMDGI

-285 NSAALFTAQTFEEA
+285 NSVALFTAQTFEED
-299 QAAREAWLR
+299 QAAREAWLS
-308 TQAEKGVRAEGATAA
+308 TQAEKGAWAEGATAA
-323 ASLAEPASSASD
+323 APPA
-335 SEPEPVA
+335 
-342 RTAGPVTTLAEPADV
+342 R
-357 AGRHAASSPVHAAP
+357 AAL
-371 ASAHAAPASS
+371 
-381 AEPAHAAPEPVSPAH
+381 
-396 AAAAPVAG
+396 APVAG

-414 ASDNFGAEASEAPSP
+414 ASDSFGAEASEASTP
-429 EDPIDRHVEELVWQE
+429 EDPIDHHVEELVWQE

-455 AKTAPRHMAD
+455 AKSGPRHMAD

-470 QHIVRVPVP
+470 QYAVRAPEPKP

-486 SPSDS
+486 RPSDS

-497 IDGTGPIA
+497 IDGTGPFA

>member
-1 MGIARR
+1 MGIVRR
-7 NPAVYAGLAGTLAWA
+7 NPAVYAGLAGALAWA

-72 TRDVAFAPA
+72 ARGDAFASA
-81 HGMRGVGA
+81 YGVRGVGA
-89 ADLAEEGPAGERP
+89 ADSAEEGPVGERP

-110 VRREGVPSH
+110 VRREGAPSH

-171 MEAERRSAEVRPGA
+171 MEAERRSAEVRPGE
-185 AGASSGPARGLSD
+185 AGASSGPARELSD

-214 RMASRARGV
+214 RMASKARGV

-229 RLESSHMDGI
+229 RLETSHMDGI

-285 NSAALFTAQTFEEA
+285 NSVALFTAQTFEED

-308 TQAEKGVRAEGATAA
+308 TQAEKGVRVEGATAA
-323 ASLAEPASSASD
+323 APPA
-335 SEPEPVA
+335 
-342 RTAGPVTTLAEPADV
+342 R
-357 AGRHAASSPVHAAP
+357 AAP
-371 ASAHAAPASS
+371 
-381 AEPAHAAPEPVSPAH
+381 
-396 AAAAPVAG
+396 APVAG

-414 ASDNFGAEASEAPSP
+414 ASDSFGAEASEASSP
-429 EDPIDRHVEELVWQE
+429 EDPIDHHVEELVWQE

-455 AKTAPRHMAD
+455 AKSGPRHMAD

-470 QHIVRVPVP
+470 QYAVRAPEP

-486 SPSDS
+486 RPSDS

-497 IDGTGPIA
+497 IDGTGPFA

>member
-1 MGIARR
+1 MGIVRR
-7 NPAVYAGLAGTLAWA
+7 NPAVYAGLAGALAWA

-60 TLVATHAGRRRE
+60 TLMATHAGRRRE
-72 TRDVAFAPA
+72 ARGDAFASA
-81 HGMRGVGA
+81 YGVRGVGA
-89 ADLAEEGPAGERP
+89 ADSAEEGPVGERP

-110 VRREGVPSH
+110 VRREGAPSH

-171 MEAERRSAEVRPGA
+171 MEAERRSAEVRPGE
-185 AGASSGPARGLSD
+185 AGASSGPARELSD

-214 RMASRARGV
+214 RMASKARGV

-229 RLESSHMDGI
+229 RLETSHMDGI

-285 NSAALFTAQTFEEA
+285 NSVALFTAQTFEED
-299 QAAREAWLR
+299 QAAREAWLS
-308 TQAEKGVRAEGATAA
+308 TQAEKGAWAEGATAA
-323 ASLAEPASSASD
+323 APPA
-335 SEPEPVA
+335 
-342 RTAGPVTTLAEPADV
+342 R
-357 AGRHAASSPVHAAP
+357 AAP
-371 ASAHAAPASS
+371 
-381 AEPAHAAPEPVSPAH
+381 
-396 AAAAPVAG
+396 APVAG

-414 ASDNFGAEASEAPSP
+414 ASDSFGAEASEASSP

-455 AKTAPRHMAD
+455 AKSGPRHMAD
-465 VPAHD
+465 VPVHD
-470 QHIVRVPVP
+470 QYAVRAPEP

-486 SPSDS
+486 RPSDS

-497 IDGTGPIA
+497 IDGTGPFA

>member
-1 MGIARR
+1 MGIVRR
-7 NPAVYAGLAGTLAWA
+7 NPAVYAGLAGALAWA

-72 TRDVAFAPA
+72 ARGDAFASA
-81 HGMRGVGA
+81 YGVRGVGA
-89 ADLAEEGPAGERP
+89 ADSAEEGPVGERP

-110 VRREGVPSH
+110 VRREGAPSH

-171 MEAERRSAEVRPGA
+171 MEAERRSAEVRPGE
-185 AGASSGPARGLSD
+185 AGASSGPARELSD

-214 RMASRARGV
+214 RMASKARGV

-229 RLESSHMDGI
+229 RLETSHMDGI

-285 NSAALFTAQTFEEA
+285 NSVALFTAQTFEED
-299 QAAREAWLR
+299 QAAREAWLS
-308 TQAEKGVRAEGATAA
+308 TQAEKGAWAEGATAA
-323 ASLAEPASSASD
+323 APPA
-335 SEPEPVA
+335 
-342 RTAGPVTTLAEPADV
+342 R
-357 AGRHAASSPVHAAP
+357 AAL
-371 ASAHAAPASS
+371 
-381 AEPAHAAPEPVSPAH
+381 
-396 AAAAPVAG
+396 APVAG

-414 ASDNFGAEASEAPSP
+414 ASDSFGAEASEASTP
-429 EDPIDRHVEELVWQE
+429 EDPIGHHVEELVWQE

-455 AKTAPRHMAD
+455 AKSGPRHMAD

-470 QHIVRVPVP
+470 QYAVRAPEP

-486 SPSDS
+486 RPSDS

-497 IDGTGPIA
+497 IDGTGPFA

>member
-1 MGIARR
+1 MGIVRR
-7 NPAVYAGLAGTLAWA
+7 NPAVYAGLAGALAWA

-72 TRDVAFAPA
+72 ARGDAFASA
-81 HGMRGVGA
+81 YGVRGVGA
-89 ADLAEEGPAGERP
+89 ADSAEEGPVGERP

-110 VRREGVPSH
+110 VRREGAPSH

-146 RSGVTGSIYLPDLD
+146 CSGVTGSIYLPDLD

-171 MEAERRSAEVRPGA
+171 MEAERRSAEVRPGE
-185 AGASSGPARGLSD
+185 AGASSGPARELSD

-214 RMASRARGV
+214 RMASKARGV

-229 RLESSHMDGI
+229 RLETSHMDGI

-285 NSAALFTAQTFEEA
+285 NSVALFTAQTFEED
-299 QAAREAWLR
+299 QAAREAWLS
-308 TQAEKGVRAEGATAA
+308 TQAEKGAWAEGATAA
-323 ASLAEPASSASD
+323 APPA
-335 SEPEPVA
+335 
-342 RTAGPVTTLAEPADV
+342 R
-357 AGRHAASSPVHAAP
+357 AAL
-371 ASAHAAPASS
+371 
-381 AEPAHAAPEPVSPAH
+381 
-396 AAAAPVAG
+396 APVAG

-414 ASDNFGAEASEAPSP
+414 ASDSFGAEASEASTP
-429 EDPIDRHVEELVWQE
+429 EDPIDHHVEELVWQE

-455 AKTAPRHMAD
+455 AKSGPRHMAD

-470 QHIVRVPVP
+470 QYAVRAPEP

-486 SPSDS
+486 RPSDS

-497 IDGTGPIA
+497 IDGTGPFA